1 MERKTVLIPS
11 GKREGENW
19 AKSPESS
26 TANEERDKRRCANST
41 HPMLSTAISQ
51 KSTSKRS
58 WLFRHLSPQIKSRSL
73 A

>member
-26 TANEERDKRRCANST
+26 TANEERDKTGCAIST
-41 HPMLSTAISQ
+41 HPHVIYS
-51 KSTSKRS
+51 
-58 WLFRHLSPQIKSRSL
+58 HLSEKHFKEEL
-73 A
+73 AVQTS